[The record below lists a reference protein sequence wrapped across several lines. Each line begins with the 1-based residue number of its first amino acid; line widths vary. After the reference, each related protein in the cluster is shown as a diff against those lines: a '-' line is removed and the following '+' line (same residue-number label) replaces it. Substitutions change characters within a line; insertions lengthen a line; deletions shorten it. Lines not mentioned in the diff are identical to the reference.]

1 MIGREIELA
10 GIPVSQICTMIPV
23 ATTVGSRRMVP
34 SGGIIAPTGSP
45 DLSGEA
51 EKAFR
56 RRVVEKA
63 LHALPEAREEQ
74 KVYERS

>member
-1 MIGREIELA
+1 MGREIELA
-10 GIPVSQICTMIPV
+10 GIPVAQICTMVSI
-23 ATTVGSRRMVP
+23 AKEVGTRRMVP
-34 SGGIIAPTGSP
+34 SGGIIGPTGSP
-45 DLSGEA
+45 DLGPEA

-63 LHALPEAREEQ
+63 LAALPEALDGQ